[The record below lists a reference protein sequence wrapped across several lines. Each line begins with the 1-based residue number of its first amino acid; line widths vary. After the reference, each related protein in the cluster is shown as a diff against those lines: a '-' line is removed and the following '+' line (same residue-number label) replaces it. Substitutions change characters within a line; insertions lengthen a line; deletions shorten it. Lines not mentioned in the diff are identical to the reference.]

1 MTKEIPIADLKL
13 SASAHRD
20 NGAEV
25 CVGGFMF
32 YQYTKYEEE
41 LRRKAQVMQLSS
53 SSNGGGLD
61 LAIGGPLEKEL
72 FPGTN
77 TGGVGVPGDGKE

>member
-1 MTKEIPIADLKL
+1 M
-13 SASAHRD
+13 
-20 NGAEV
+20 
-25 CVGGFMF
+25 
-32 YQYTKYEEE
+32 
-41 LRRKAQVMQLSS
+41 MQLSS

-77 TGGVGVPGDGKE
+77 TGGVGVPGYGGVGVPGYGEE